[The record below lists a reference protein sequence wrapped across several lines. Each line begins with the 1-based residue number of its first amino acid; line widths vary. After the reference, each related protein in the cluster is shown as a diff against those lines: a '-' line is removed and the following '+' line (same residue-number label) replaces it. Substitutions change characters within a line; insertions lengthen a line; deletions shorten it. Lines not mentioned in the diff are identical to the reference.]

1 MPSRDIENRPLP
13 EKTPSFKFNIEKCAR
28 VLGAAVKSE
37 YVI

>member
-1 MPSRDIENRPLP
+1 MPMRDIEKRPLL
-13 EKTPSFKFNIEKCAR
+13 EKTPSFKFNIEKCAK